1 MLAGGWSRVARVVG
15 VDARAALVLALSLAL
30 ALSGC
35 TCKRKP
41 DEEVLKQR
49 IDTWPVH
56 LYLASKAALVSSDG
70 SPSRREAK
78 EQTDKAVQAAMSGE
92 RPDAL
97 GTMGALAKALWSSRD
112 EGKQLLHAGDDKLVL
127 PGLVGDGALGKV
139 LDANLEHTLLLGALF
154 VTKYHPASPAPV
166 PDEVLLYEA
175 SRADADKLSLPG
187 LGPLGH
193 AMKAVVYGTNDLCD
207 LGKREAEATSKG
219 TPPEAALGLAL
230 TALFG
235 ERAKT
240 SVESTKKIYALAR
253 ASANG
258 VIGACYL
265 QRGETRRAAEEL
277 GAFVREAHTL
287 GVPTSDTALVRAFIA
302 HEKGDEKATVSAL
315 EEARAAAEADEKA
328 ELDELLALAK
338 GHEKKKLDEAFSRSR
353 LAVAV
358 ASGLVKKLGSD
369 ELLGGLS
376 GTRLG
381 RALGALASV
390 TGGAARAAR
399 SVIPSLNDAKEMGDS
414 VRRRVFR

>member
-1 MLAGGWSRVARVVG
+1 MLFGGWSRAPRF
-15 VDARAALVLALSLAL
+15 DARAVLVMALSLAL

-56 LYLASKAALVSSDG
+56 LYLASKAALVSGDG
-70 SPSRREAK
+70 SPSRKEAK
-78 EQTDKAVQAAMSGE
+78 EQTSKAVQAAMDGQ

-97 GTMGALAKALWSSRD
+97 GTMGALAKALWNLRD
-112 EGKQLLHAGDDKLVL
+112 DGKQLLHAGDDKLVL
-127 PGLVGDGALGKV
+127 PGLLGDGALGKV

-175 SRADADKLSLPG
+175 SRTDPDKLSLPG
-187 LGPLGH
+187 LSPLAH
-193 AMKAVVYGTNDLCD
+193 AMKAVVFGTNDLCD

-219 TPPEAALGLAL
+219 TPPEGALGLAL
-230 TALFG
+230 GALFG

-240 SVESTKKIYALAR
+240 SVETTKKVYALAR

-265 QRGETRRAAEEL
+265 QRGETKRAAEEL
-277 GAFVREAHTL
+277 HAFVREAHTL
-287 GVPTSDTALVRAFIA
+287 GVPPSDTALVRAFIA
-302 HEKGDEKATVSAL
+302 HQKGDAKATVSAL
-315 EEARAAAEADEKA
+315 EEARAAADGDDQKD
-328 ELDELLALAK
+328 LDALLELAK
-338 GHEKKKLDEAFSRSR
+338 GGETKKLDEAFSKSR

-358 ASGLVKKLGSD
+358 ASGLVKRLGSD

-376 GTRLG
+376 STKLG
-381 RALGALASV
+381 RALGAMASV
-390 TGGAARAAR
+390 TGSAARSAR
-399 SVIPSLNDAKEMGDS
+399 SVIPSLDDAKEVGDS
-414 VRRRVFR
+414 IRRRVLR